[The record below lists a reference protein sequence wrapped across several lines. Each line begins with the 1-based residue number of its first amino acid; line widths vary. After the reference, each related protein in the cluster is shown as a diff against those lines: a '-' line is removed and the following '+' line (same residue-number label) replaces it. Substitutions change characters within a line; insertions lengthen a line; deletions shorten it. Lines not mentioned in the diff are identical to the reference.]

1 MERKITLV
9 AFMMATIFSIGLT
22 STLVYGGNQV
32 QVPVPV
38 FDDNFVHAEWVPPSS
53 SLTLPTSFDSFSSSG
68 LQLFDLTPVFFP
80 GFEEGGGFCTDDACQ
95 FIVPNFEDELDTK
108 IIQIDITWGPEGATP
123 PSQPDVFCV
132 DSTVQRPAQFVD
144 GEEIDG
150 FSQFTFECEPNPDW
164 EGIDFDKDPATIITG
179 VQIWTTSFDDIPIGG
194 TNIPIDQTAL
204 LLAGIQS
211 ISMWMIPVVIAGIG
225 IGIFV
230 IKRRK

>member
-9 AFMMATIFSIGLT
+9 AFVMATIFSIGLT
-22 STLVYGGNQV
+22 STLVYGGNGGGFCV
-32 QVPVPV
+32 GTSGI
-38 FDDNFVHAEWVPPSS
+38 FDDNSVHTEWVPPSS
-53 SLTLPTSFDSFSSSG
+53 SLTQPTSFDCFSNSG
-68 LQLFDLTPVFFP
+68 LQLFDLTPA
-80 GFEEGGGFCTDDACQ
+80 FEKGGGFCTDDACQ

-108 IIQIDITWGPEGATP
+108 IIQIDISWGPEGATP

-164 EGIDFDKDPATIITG
+164 EGIDFDKDPDTIITG

-204 LLAGIQS
+204 LLAGVQS
-211 ISMWMIPVVIAGIG
+211 ISMWMIPVVIAGVG
-225 IGIFV
+225 IGVFV